1 MPVEKP
7 LSRPTL
13 SLVIP
18 VFNNSETLEPL
29 LQRVDN
35 ALSPLNLGLI
45 EFVFVDDGSKDDSWL
60 EIQRLEET
68 HNFNI
73 RGVKFTRNFGQVNA
87 IISGLEIAAGDYV
100 GVMSAD
106 LQDPPELLPVLVQLI
121 EGGNEIAVGHRENRD
136 ESLFRRVTSN
146 LAYSVARRSYP
157 DMPQGGFDYFVMSR
171 RITKLFLDLPGR
183 HRFLQG
189 DLLWLGIPLILVPY
203 SREKREFG
211 KSGWTLSKRWKYLI
225 DIVLDGSY
233 FPIKIMSFLGISI
246 ALISMIYAVVIV
258 ISRYVGQTPFPGW
271 APIMI
276 SILFV
281 GGLIMT
287 MLGVVGEYIWRIYD
301 EVRAKPRFIV
311 DTTI

>member
-1 MPVEKP
+1 MTVERN
-7 LSRPTL
+7 SNRPTL

-18 VFNNSETLEPL
+18 VFNNTETLESL
-29 LQRVDN
+29 LLRVDGS
-35 ALSPLNLGLI
+35 LSPLNLGLI
-45 EFVFVDDGSKDDSWL
+45 EVIFVDDGSTDNSWF
-60 EIQRLEET
+60 EIQRLQEIS
-68 HNFNI
+68 NFCI
-73 RGVKFTRNFGQVNA
+73 RGIKFTRNFGQVNA
-87 IISGLEIAAGDYV
+87 IISGLELAEGKYV

-106 LQDPPELLPVLVQLI
+106 LQDPPELLPNLIHLI
-121 EGGNEIAVGHRENRD
+121 ENGNEIAVGHRENRD
-136 ESLFRRVTSN
+136 ESLFRRATSN
-146 LAYSVARRSYP
+146 LAYSVARKSYP
-157 DMPQGGFDYFVMSR
+157 DMPRGGFDYFLMTHRVSQ
-171 RITKLFLDLPGR
+171 LFLELPGR

-189 DLLWLGIPLILVPY
+189 DLLWLGIPLTLVPY

-233 FPIKIMSFLGISI
+233 FPIKIMSLFGLTM
-246 ALISMIYAVVIV
+246 ALISMVYAIV
-258 ISRYVGQTPFPGW
+258 IIVSRYIGQTPFPGW

-301 EVRAKPRFIV
+301 EVRAKPKFIV
-311 DTTI
+311 DKVV